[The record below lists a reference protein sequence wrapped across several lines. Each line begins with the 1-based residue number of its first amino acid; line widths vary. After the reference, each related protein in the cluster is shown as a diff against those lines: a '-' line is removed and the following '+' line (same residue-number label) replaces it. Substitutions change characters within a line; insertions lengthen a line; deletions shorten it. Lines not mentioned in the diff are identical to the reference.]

1 MQALFSPSK
10 NTALS
15 NANKAILLDYKNQD
29 AYFIRGKINIKKPDW
44 ISGLN
49 DFKRILEINRTS
61 IDAQTMIGYMESGS
75 GNQKTAINTYSKIL
89 DKQPNNSNL
98 YAYRGNIKYQLKDHA
113 DSIKDLTKAIELD
126 QEERDIANF
135 AKLIFIDPKVAY
147 SVLYSTLCSSYRHLG
162 NYQSAL
168 KACTKVI
175 ETGEYTDRHYPYL
188 ASAAVKRALGDLG
201 GSCSDYDKALSLGYQ
216 TETLVNRAK
225 KVLSDGICL
234 FN

>member
-1 MQALFSPSK
+1 M
-10 NTALS
+10 
-15 NANKAILLDYKNQD
+15 DYKNQD